1 MSNQL
6 CLRLWLFCGALS
18 VSFLCAASNDKVE
31 IIQGKGSLVKGAPRT
46 GNGRTVPKV
55 DRLDQDG
62 NKKLSMDEL
71 LAEHQRQI
79 KAFAQADKN
88 KDGELSAAER
98 KVFKRSVKLKA
109 CNRKHESARV

>member
-1 MSNQL
+1 MKSLKQL
-6 CLRLWLFCGALS
+6 GLRLFLFCSVLGLCTLS
-18 VSFLCAASNDKVE
+18 AAANDKVE
-31 IIQGKGSLVKGAPRT
+31 IIQGKGRLNKQAVGADASRSPY
-46 GNGRTVPKV
+46 NS

-79 KAFAQADKN
+79 KAFTQADKN

-98 KVFKRSVKLKA
+98 KVFKKSIKLKA
-109 CNRKHESARV
+109 CGR

>member
-6 CLRLWLFCGALS
+6 CLRLWLFCGSLC

-31 IIQGKGSLVKGAPRT
+31 IIQGKGSLIKGASGT
-46 GNGRTVPKV
+46 SNGRIAPNK

-88 KDGELSAAER
+88 NDGELSTAER

-109 CNRKHESARV
+109 CNR